1 MLERMDEFFDS
12 RLEIYDDH
20 QLNNIANAREF
31 LAFTAECLPTV
42 PNSKILDLGCGTG
55 LELEEYFKINPSAHV
70 TGIDMAPGMLN
81 RLQEKFSDKNINL
94 ILGSY
99 FDVPLGHATFNA
111 AVSVESLHHH
121 DTPLTVEHE
130 IECLEAAGFSTVERL
145 RQWGATSTLKAEK

>member
-55 LELEEYFKINPSAHV
+55 LELEEYLKSI
-70 TGIDMAPGMLN
+70 
-81 RLQEKFSDKNINL
+81 
-94 ILGSY
+94 
-99 FDVPLGHATFNA
+99 
-111 AVSVESLHHH
+111 
-121 DTPLTVEHE
+121 
-130 IECLEAAGFSTVERL
+130 
-145 RQWGATSTLKAEK
+145 RQRM